1 MFSSTLKR
9 SAATLGVVAGLLAA
23 AVPASAIA
31 DLRPNTPQR
40 SGLVS
45 RPDQTAPRGTPV
57 GSEGVKAPHAD
68 SSEVA
73 MESVTQTRNLNDV
86 DAIDVNALGTQI
98 GALGIVKSFDSE
110 KGSGFIVPDNGP
122 DVELHSSA
130 LKTAGLT
137 RVEAG
142 QRVAFKVTQGPRG
155 PQAEDVRLAGTQ
167 IGSEG

>member
-23 AVPASAIA
+23 AVPASAMPIYVQY
-31 DLRPNTPQR
+31 P
-40 SGLVS
+40 SEVVS
-45 RPDQTAPRGTPV
+45 
-57 GSEGVKAPHAD
+57 HAD
-68 SSEVA
+68 
-73 MESVTQTRNLNDV
+73 
-86 DAIDVNALGTQI
+86 NALGTQI

-122 DVELHSSA
+122 PDVELHSSG
-130 LKTAGLT
+130 LKSAGLT